1 MSTAGNIHEPVIA
14 TPGKDF
20 VNRLANWCIAI
31 AVFMGGFVM
40 FEPAPYELLLS
51 AMLGI
56 WLLFGMR
63 IPREVLPILILLTI
77 FNIGGLISIFQGTDM
92 VGGLIYVAVSFF
104 LALTSVFFA
113 ILIMEDMGRLRLI
126 FRAYVLSALV
136 TSVLGIIGYMGLIP
150 GFEIFTKFSRA
161 MGAFQDPNVF
171 GPFLTVPILYLIYGI
186 VNRSASLMPI
196 RICALTVLS
205 VALML
210 SFSRAAWGM
219 TFLSAILFYGLL
231 IINEQK
237 AKTRLK
243 YIVIAIIGC
252 LAGIVMIAGLI
263 QLEAVSD
270 LLEQRLKLVQ
280 DYDGGR
286 GGRFARHFQGYL
298 FALEK
303 PLGVGPL
310 QFGPIFGAD
319 THNNFLK
326 ALMDYGW
333 IGFFSWVT
341 LLLVTVVA
349 GFKLLFR
356 QRPWLPYF
364 QIAYVTF
371 IGHHIIGNVIDTDH
385 WRHFYLLMGIIW
397 GCIGLEYRWQRKNG
411 RGELQISPRP
421 ATNKA

>member
-1 MSTAGNIHEPVIA
+1 MSTTDNIFGAVPVA
-14 TPGKDF
+14 TGRASIKA
-20 VNRLANWCIAI
+20 LADWCIAI
-31 AVFMGGFVM
+31 AVFSGGFVM
-40 FEPAPYELLLS
+40 FEPAPYELILS
-51 AMLGI
+51 AMLGM

-63 IPREVLPILILLTI
+63 IPREVLPLLLLLTV
-77 FNIGGLISIFQGTDM
+77 FNIGGIISSFQGADWN
-92 VGGLIYVAVSFF
+92 GGLIYVAVSFF

-126 FRAYVLSALV
+126 YRAYVISALV
-136 TSVLGIIGYMGLIP
+136 TALLGIAGYLGLAP
-150 GFEIFTKFSRA
+150 GLEIFTLYSRA
-161 MGAFQDPNVF
+161 KGAFQDPNVF

-186 VNRSASLMPI
+186 VNRSPSLLPVRAGI
-196 RICALTVLS
+196 LAILLI
-205 VALML
+205 ALML
-210 SFSRAAWGM
+210 SFSRAAWGLA
-219 TFLSAILFYGLL
+219 FLSAILFYALL
-231 IINEQK
+231 IINEQQ

-243 YIVIAIIGC
+243 YVVIAIIGVS
-252 LAGIVMIAGLI
+252 AGIVLITGLF
-263 QLEAVSD
+263 QLEAVSI
-270 LLEQRLKLVQ
+270 LLDQRLKLVQ
-280 DYDGGR
+280 DYDTGR
-286 GGRFARHFQGYL
+286 GGRFARHLQGYL
-298 FALEK
+298 FAIET

-333 IGFFSWVT
+333 VGFFSWITLLMVT
-341 LLLVTVVA
+341 LAA

-397 GCIGLEYRWQRKNG
+397 GCIGLEYRWQRSVNIQK
-411 RGELQISPRP
+411 
-421 ATNKA
+421 

>member
-1 MSTAGNIHEPVIA
+1 MSTTDNIFGAVPVA
-14 TPGKDF
+14 TGRASIKA
-20 VNRLANWCIAI
+20 LADWCIAI
-31 AVFMGGFVM
+31 AVFSGGFVM
-40 FEPAPYELLLS
+40 FEPAPYELILS
-51 AMLGI
+51 AMLGM

-63 IPREVLPILILLTI
+63 IPREVLPLLLLLTV
-77 FNIGGLISIFQGTDM
+77 FNIGGIISSFQGADWN
-92 VGGLIYVAVSFF
+92 GGLIYVAVSFF

-126 FRAYVLSALV
+126 YRAYVISALV
-136 TSVLGIIGYMGLIP
+136 TALLGIAGYLGLAP
-150 GFEIFTKFSRA
+150 GLEIFTLYSRA
-161 MGAFQDPNVF
+161 KGAFQDPNVF

-186 VNRSASLMPI
+186 VNRSPSLLPVRAGI
-196 RICALTVLS
+196 LAILLI
-205 VALML
+205 ALML
-210 SFSRAAWGM
+210 SFSRAAWGLA
-219 TFLSAILFYGLL
+219 FLLAILFYALL
-231 IINEQK
+231 IINEQQ

-243 YIVIAIIGC
+243 YVVIAIIGVS
-252 LAGIVMIAGLI
+252 AGIVLITGLF
-263 QLEAVSD
+263 QLEAVSI
-270 LLEQRLKLVQ
+270 LLDQRLKLVQ
-280 DYDGGR
+280 DYDTGR
-286 GGRFARHFQGYL
+286 GGRFARHLQGYL
-298 FALEK
+298 FALET

-333 IGFFSWVT
+333 VGFFSWITLLMVT
-341 LLLVTVVA
+341 LAA

-397 GCIGLEYRWQRKNG
+397 GCIGLEYRWQRSVNIQK
-411 RGELQISPRP
+411 
-421 ATNKA
+421 